1 MPCSAALI
9 KGLCYQQ
16 DAVRQRLFLDA
27 FRSPYLSARWE
38 PCSICTHP
46 SQPFSIHPITSS
58 GLCRMRSHCAH
69 LPAADIFL
77 ESLWA
82 FFSSLCWGKPPFNSP
97 LVSCSLMFHIPAWDL
112 GLSIAS
118 EQLLS
123 LPSRR
128 RQDQERSIIRVNLG

>member
-1 MPCSAALI
+1 ML
-9 KGLCYQQ
+9 GYQQ
-16 DAVRQRLFLDA
+16 DGVRQRLFLEVSTSLPGGSCVPSA
-27 FRSPYLSARWE
+27 HLSA
-38 PCSICTHP
+38 

-58 GLCRMRSHCAH
+58 GLCRTRSCCAH
-69 LPAADIFL
+69 LPAAAIFL

-82 FFSSLCWGKPPFNSP
+82 FFSSLCWGKPPFNSL
-97 LVSCSLMFHIPAWDL
+97 LVSCSLMFHIPAWDP

-128 RQDQERSIIRVNLG
+128 CWDQERSIIRVNLG